1 MVPWL
6 ITTPAWPALAT
17 QLAGATARVVVDPV
31 AAVGATAVFL
41 TCAGALLLLLLL
53 SRARSRPLD
62 RSR

>member
-1 MVPWL
+1 VPWL

-17 QLAGATARVVVDPV
+17 HLAGATARVVVDPV
-31 AAVGATAVFL
+31 AAMGATASVL
-41 TCAGALLLLLLL
+41 TCAGALLLLLL